1 MLLIGIGAGV
11 ISGKSTDVSTAL
23 VESAKSAVDYAIGMA
38 GVVAMWSG
46 ILHLAEAEGLL
57 NILTKKMRGIIDF
70 LFPYIPENHPS
81 KRYIA
86 VNFAANILGLGW
98 AATPA
103 GLSAMESLQQL
114 EEERRQIHHP
124 LAIESGIAS
133 TEMCT
138 FLVIN
143 VSSLQLIPMTII
155 AYRSQF
161 GAAMPAQIVL
171 PAILATAFSTLAG
184 VVCVKLMGRRK

>member
-124 LAIESGIAS
+124 LAIESGIAN